1 MDILIVEDDRIT
13 AMIIAKMIEMELPEV
28 VCDHKPNGLEALNYL
43 NAQVQN
49 SSLPKTIILDINMP
63 IMDGWKLLEHMKESE
78 ILSTITVFI
87 LTSSISRIDQIKSTN
102 YNQVKGFISKPLD
115 REKLKMMSK
124 ELIKK

>member
-28 VCDHKPNGLEALNYL
+28 VCEHKTNGLEALNFL
-43 NAQVQN
+43 NTQVQN
-49 SSLPKTIILDINMP
+49 GSLPRTIILDINMP
-63 IMDGWKLLEHMKESE
+63 VMDGWKLLEHMKENE
-78 ILSTITVFI
+78 ILSTISVFI